1 MQVVR
6 IENFSLEQLLSA
18 ADFRVNFDVALVFST
33 KYEPEHPLLER
44 WDAWDR
50 LKQKFFGYER
60 DLPTEVAAQ
69 ILGGHVV
76 FAQMR
81 RGQRVA
87 VIELKRAEVL
97 DAATRRQDLLHHS
110 AF

>member
-1 MQVVR
+1 
-6 IENFSLEQLLSA
+6 
-18 ADFRVNFDVALVFST
+18 VFST

-60 DLPTEVAAQ
+60 DLPTAVAAQ
-69 ILGGHVV
+69 ILGGRVV
-76 FAQMR
+76 LEQKR

-87 VIELKRAEVL
+87 VIQLNRAEVL
-97 DAATRRQDLLHHS
+97 DAANGRENDNAIPLVDVGVHSYGRR
-110 AF
+110 